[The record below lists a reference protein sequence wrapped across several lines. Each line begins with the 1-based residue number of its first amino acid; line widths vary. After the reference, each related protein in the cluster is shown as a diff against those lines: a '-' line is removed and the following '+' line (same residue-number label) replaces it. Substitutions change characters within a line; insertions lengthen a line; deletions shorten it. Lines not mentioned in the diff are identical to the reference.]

1 MKEKLSNM
9 WHDPVWSKVIA
20 AVIVA
25 LGGLVVSA
33 IKSLCSPMSFGSA
46 VLNVLSFKVS
56 VWVVL
61 LVIFIVVL
69 GVSLL
74 KKYASKPTPP
84 FVTEFT
90 SGIYQNQR
98 WQWNWRWDD
107 EERRYHVYDL
117 SVMCPKC
124 KTGILTIYFDGYQ
137 CGKCGAE
144 FDALGIDHEGVKR
157 QILADARNAYPQF
170 KDSVSDMWM
179 V

>member
-1 MKEKLSNM
+1 MKEKLSNI

-25 LGGLVVSA
+25 LGGLLVSA
-33 IKSLCSPMSFGSA
+33 IKSLCSQESFGTA
-46 VLNVLSFKVS
+46 LLNVLSFKVS
-56 VWVVL
+56 VWIVL
-61 LVIFIVVL
+61 SVIFIVVL
-69 GVSLL
+69 GVALL
-74 KKYASKPTPP
+74 KKHAHKPTPP

-90 SGIYQNQR
+90 SGIYQKQQ
-98 WQWNWRWDD
+98 WQWRWRWDD
-107 EERRYHVYDL
+107 EERCYYIYDL
-117 SVMCPKC
+117 SVKCPKC
-124 KTGILTIYFDGYQ
+124 KTGLLTISFDNYQ

-144 FDALGIDHEGVKR
+144 FDALRIDYDGVKK